1 MSTGINIAPSSDLTV
16 GTTAV
21 TSGTNGRVFFQAGGV
36 IQQDGNFTYDNT
48 LKRLGLKAV
57 GTAATDIPF
66 NIQNSAGTANLME
79 IAGNNTITFLSTAGK
94 AIFSSSGSG
103 ANLSMKR
110 DYVGEEMIK
119 INAGDYPYIEVKPI
133 NTTSHI
139 AVGTLANG
147 ASINWDNTAFNF
159 QIKNSFHNVFHVVGN
174 TNSATATLRLGT
186 IASNTNFFNIHGR
199 NAGGTGL
206 TTNPV
211 FTINSSGT
219 VGIGT
224 EASTPGA
231 RLDVRAQGALS
242 TDIAFRVRNS
252 ADTANLISSQGNNV
266 VLFGSGTADADD
278 LLIRAIQGTTN
289 YFKLSSQG
297 GVAIGNGSSIPA
309 AGSNNT
315 AIAIGSSSLARG
327 FFANGGGISIGG
339 SSYADANA
347 IAIGTLAKCGIT
359 AGSGSLY
366 GISIGYNATTNSSGG
381 DRGIA
386 IGYNASGGLGNSDVT
401 AIGTS
406 VIAGAFTGARNTL
419 IGQYITGA
427 SAQTDMIVL
436 GGGTGT
442 GASAAQP
449 TITESFSVYM
459 GNTQRSFFV
468 NKNTNVVMKSLG
480 ALVAGTDFEA
490 AATNTITIHNGTA
503 PTVTL
508 ANGGQLYVEGGALK
522 YRGTSGTISVIA
534 PA

>member
-21 TSGTNGRVFFQAGGV
+21 TSGTDGRVFFQAGGV
-36 IQQDGNFTYDNT
+36 VQQDAAFFWDNT
-48 LKRLGLKAV
+48 NKRLGV
-57 GTAATDIPF
+57 GATP
-66 NIQNSAGTANLME
+66 
-79 IAGNNTITFLSTAGK
+79 ST
-94 AIFSSSGSG
+94 S
-103 ANLSMKR
+103 
-110 DYVGEEMIK
+110 V
-119 INAGDYPYIEVKPI
+119 
-133 NTTSHI
+133 
-139 AVGTLANG
+139 
-147 ASINWDNTAFNF
+147 
-159 QIKNSFHNVFHVVGN
+159 
-174 TNSATATLRLGT
+174 
-186 IASNTNFFNIHGR
+186 
-199 NAGGTGL
+199 
-206 TTNPV
+206 
-211 FTINSSGT
+211 
-219 VGIGT
+219 
-224 EASTPGA
+224 
-231 RLDVRAQGALS
+231 RLDVRSQGALS

-266 VLFGSGTADADD
+266 VVFGSGTADADD

-315 AIAIGSSSLARG
+315 AIAIGFNSQARAYFG
-327 FFANGGGISIGG
+327 NGGGVAIGQAT
-339 SSYADANA
+339 YADANSVS
-347 IAIGTLAKCGIT
+347 IGTLAK
-359 AGSGSLY
+359 AGLSAGGSNSS
-366 GISIGYNATTNSSGG
+366 IAIGYNATANSQGG

-386 IGYNASGGLGNSDVT
+386 IGKDSSAGLGNSDVT

-427 SAQTDMIVL
+427 SSQTDMIVL

-522 YRGTSGTISVIA
+522 YRGTSGTVTTVA